1 MASSSKGSS
10 YQYDYPGT
18 FNWEDYMKETGSQAA
33 PPSCFKQSSLPPT
46 NEFKNGMKIEACDP
60 RNLTS
65 ISIATVV
72 GMQGPRLRLRLDGS
86 DNKNDFWRLVDSSD
100 LHPVGYCE
108 RIGELLHPPLGF
120 RMNASSWPIFL
131 QKTLN
136 GAEIAPEKCFKMEPP
151 SPHSNDFKVGM
162 KLEAVDR
169 KNPQLICPATV
180 GAVSN
185 DQIYITFDGWR
196 GAFDYWCR
204 FDSRDIFPV
213 GWCAKSG
220 HPLQPPGQKGTSQY
234 KLNKVIK
241 HRPMVLNLPAPGAPS
256 SSQVTT
262 HGQTST
268 TPATSPGGGG
278 QSRSSL
284 ASPSSPDR
292 QLSPREA
299 HSPVVMIT
307 EPDTSSTLNSTTVCV
322 YINRCCN
329 PGSYLNPR
337 KVQQLPLHYG
347 PGTLQRVLREVAQGC
362 IECGNHEQTV
372 FNLLKDGSSKVIV
385 TGTRL
390 SNNGNRTYTKRLPSA
405 FKISDFWSYLE
416 GMMEELGCCE
426 NFLSSQPLE
435 GRCSKCLKVS
445 THRIKIEDS
454 PESRETRESRESRET
469 REPRESRDSRDSREP
484 REPREPRDSREPRES
499 REPRDSRESRES
511 REPRESRESRHHK
524 GPRRRYSTESI
535 DSQKGVRMHKIQRK
549 MSAYEAEAS
558 STTSD
563 HRPHKPTGDPSDW
576 SIDNVINHI
585 CDTDPALAPHTEA
598 FRKHEIDGKA
608 LLLLSSDMMM
618 KYLGLKLGPVLKL
631 CNIVDKLRS
640 SVVGGSGSGPG
651 GSSSS
656 GRK

>member
-1 MASSSKGSS
+1 MRRRVAYNCEESTMSSSSKGSS

-33 PPSCFKQSSLPPT
+33 PASCFKQSSAPPN

-86 DNKNDFWRLVDSSD
+86 DNKNDFWRLVDCSD
-100 LHPVGYCE
+100 LHSVGYCE
-108 RIGELLHPPLGF
+108 RNGGLLHPPLGF

-136 GAEIAPEKCFKMEPP
+136 GAEIAPEKCFKSEPP

-241 HRPMVLNLPAPGAPS
+241 HQPMVLNLPAPGAS
-256 SSQVTT
+256 SASQVTT
-262 HGQTST
+262 
-268 TPATSPGGGG
+268 PATGPGGGG
-278 QSRSSL
+278 QSRSSI

-307 EPDTSSTLNSTTVCV
+307 EPDTSSTHSSTTVCV
-322 YINRCCN
+322 YINRSCN

-347 PGTLQRVLREVAQGC
+347 PGTLHRVLREVAQGC

-372 FNLLKDGSSKVIV
+372 FNLLKDGTSKIIV
-385 TGTRL
+385 TA
-390 SNNGNRTYTKRLPSA
+390 NNGNKTYTKRLPSA

-445 THRIKIEDS
+445 THRIKIEEDS
-454 PESRETRESRESRET
+454 PE
-469 REPRESRDSRDSREP
+469 P
-484 REPREPRDSREPRES
+484 
-499 REPRDSRESRES
+499 
-511 REPRESRESRHHK
+511 RESRHHK
-524 GPRRRYSTESI
+524 APRRRYSNESI
-535 DSQKGVRMHKIQRK
+535 DSQKGIRMHKIQRK

-563 HRPHKPTGDPSDW
+563 HRPHKVSTDPSDW
-576 SIDNVINHI
+576 SIDDVINHI
-585 CDTDPALAPHTEA
+585 CDTDPALKPHTEI

-608 LLLLSSDMMM
+608 LLLLNSDMMM

-631 CNIVDKLRS
+631 CNIVDKLRNS
-640 SVVGGSGSGPG
+640 TGASG
-651 GSSSS
+651 SS

>member
-1 MASSSKGSS
+1 MRRRVAYNCEESTMSSSSKGSS

-33 PPSCFKQSSLPPT
+33 PASCFKQSSAPPN

-86 DNKNDFWRLVDSSD
+86 DNKNDFWRLVDCSD
-100 LHPVGYCE
+100 LHSVGYCE
-108 RIGELLHPPLGF
+108 RNGGLLHPPLGF

-136 GAEIAPEKCFKMEPP
+136 GAEIAPEKCFKSEPP

-220 HPLQPPGQKGTSQY
+220 HPLQPPGQK
-234 KLNKVIK
+234 
-241 HRPMVLNLPAPGAPS
+241 
-256 SSQVTT
+256 
-262 HGQTST
+262 
-268 TPATSPGGGG
+268 
-278 QSRSSL
+278 
-284 ASPSSPDR
+284 
-292 QLSPREA
+292 
-299 HSPVVMIT
+299 
-307 EPDTSSTLNSTTVCV
+307 VCV
-322 YINRCCN
+322 YINRSCN

-347 PGTLQRVLREVAQGC
+347 PGTLHRVLREVAQGC

-372 FNLLKDGSSKVIV
+372 FNLLKDGTSKIIV
-385 TGTRL
+385 TA
-390 SNNGNRTYTKRLPSA
+390 NNGNKTYTKRLPSA

-445 THRIKIEDS
+445 THRIKIEEDS
-454 PESRETRESRESRET
+454 PE
-469 REPRESRDSRDSREP
+469 P
-484 REPREPRDSREPRES
+484 
-499 REPRDSRESRES
+499 
-511 REPRESRESRHHK
+511 RESRHHK
-524 GPRRRYSTESI
+524 APRRRYSNESI
-535 DSQKGVRMHKIQRK
+535 DSQKGIRMHKIQRK

-563 HRPHKPTGDPSDW
+563 HRPHKVSTDPSDW
-576 SIDNVINHI
+576 SIDDVINHI
-585 CDTDPALAPHTEA
+585 CDTDPALKPHTEI

-608 LLLLSSDMMM
+608 LLLLNSDMMM

-631 CNIVDKLRS
+631 CNIVDKLRNS
-640 SVVGGSGSGPG
+640 TGASG
-651 GSSSS
+651 SS